1 MTARFD
7 DIYIVPQRDEIIQ
20 SHKLWIFML
29 CFTAWLKPSGD
40 LWLSSFWL
48 ILRISLAF
56 RPFSRIPMHQ
66 KLLWLLRDWATVVDK
81 GAAP

>member
-7 DIYIVPQRDEIIQ
+7 DIYVAPQRDEII
-20 SHKLWIFML
+20 INFEFFML

-40 LWLSSFWL
+40 IWLSSFRL

-56 RPFSRIPMHQ
+56 QPFSLIPMHQ
-66 KLLWLLRDWATVVDK
+66 KLLWLPKDWATVVDE

>member
-1 MTARFD
+1 MAARFD
-7 DIYIVPQRDEIIQ
+7 DIYVAPQRDEIIQ

-40 LWLSSFWL
+40 LWLGSFRL
-48 ILRISLAF
+48 ILRIFQPLSL
-56 RPFSRIPMHQ
+56 IPTHP
-66 KLLWLLRDWATVVDK
+66 KLLWLPKDWATVVGK